1 MKKSN
6 VTISDLPEMLSTG
19 ECAEALRRERQTLR
33 SWASTGRGPLRPV
46 RVNRFGGPLLW
57 RKSDVL
63 RILNGGGPAEVEG
76 QV

>member
-33 SWASTGRGPLRPV
+33 AWACRGIGPLRPIRV
-46 RVNRFGGPLLW
+46 RQGGPLLW

-63 RILNGGGPAEVEG
+63 AILNGAVPAEVET
-76 QV
+76 V